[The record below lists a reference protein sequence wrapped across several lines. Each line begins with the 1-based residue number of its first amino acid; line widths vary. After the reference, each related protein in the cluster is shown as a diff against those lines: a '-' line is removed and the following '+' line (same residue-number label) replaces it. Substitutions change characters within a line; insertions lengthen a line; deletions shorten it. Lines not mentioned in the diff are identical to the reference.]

1 MDKFK
6 VIETPNIE
14 ETTEILRNGLKNKA
28 VLIITACCR
37 VAYEGRA
44 KSTLESGDRVIIIKP
59 DGSFLVHKGEKRN
72 PVNWQP
78 PGCKVRFRTEN
89 ELLVIKSLRSKPKE
103 ILEVEIS
110 KTHVIMYFILNDDNE
125 LNLTGSEVEM
135 SNYIFYE
142 NPEIIEKGFQPIAQ
156 EKPISNGI
164 IDILGEDKNGNL
176 VVLELKRGR
185 ATLDAVSQL
194 KRYTDNLSK
203 ENKELRGILVAPSIT
218 KSAFKLLESY
228 GLEFREVHP
237 PRKLKMDKIDDRN
250 FSFN

>member
-1 MDKFK
+1 MEQFK
-6 VIETPNIE
+6 VIENPEISE
-14 ETTEILRNGLKNKA
+14 ITEIINNGFKNKA

-37 VAYEGRA
+37 VSYEGRA

-59 DGSFLVHKGEKRN
+59 DGSFLIHKGEKRN

-78 PGCKVRFRTEN
+78 PGCKVRYKVEN
-89 ELLVIKSLRSKPKE
+89 DQLIIKSLRSNPKE

-110 KTHVIMYFILNDDNE
+110 KTHVIMYFILQDDNE
-125 LNLTGSEVEM
+125 LNLTGSEEEM

-142 NPEIIEKGFQPIAQ
+142 NPEIIEEGFQPIAQ

-164 IDILGEDKNGNL
+164 IDIMGKDKNGNL

-194 KRYTDNLSK
+194 KRYVDTLK
-203 ENKELRGILVAPSIT
+203 VETKYLRGILVAPSIT
-218 KSAFKLLESY
+218 KSAFTLLKEN
-228 GLEFREVHP
+228 GMEFRELHP
-237 PRKLKMDKIDDRN
+237 NEKIKNRN
-250 FSFN
+250 DTN

>member
-6 VIETPNIE
+6 VIETPDIN
-14 ETTEILRNGLKNKA
+14 ETIEILRNGLKNKG

-44 KSTLESGDRVIIIKP
+44 KSTLEYGDRVIIIKP

-78 PGCKVRFRTEN
+78 PGCKVKFRTEN
-89 ELLVIKSLRSKPKE
+89 KLLIIKSIRSKPKE

-110 KTHVIMYFILNDDNE
+110 KTHVIMYFILEDDNE
-125 LNLTGSEVEM
+125 LNLTGSEEEM

-142 NPEIIEKGFQPIAQ
+142 NPEIIEEGFQPIAQ
-156 EKPISNGI
+156 EKPISNGV
-164 IDILGEDKNGNL
+164 IDIMGRDKEGNL
-176 VVLELKRGR
+176 IILELKRGR

-194 KRYTDNLSK
+194 KRYFDNLSK
-203 ENKELRGILVAPSIT
+203 ENDDLRGILVAPSIT

-237 PRKLKMDKIDDRN
+237 PKNLKMDKIVDKN

>member
-6 VIETPNIE
+6 VIETPDIN

-37 VAYEGRA
+37 VIYEGRA
-44 KSTLESGDRVIIIKP
+44 KSTLEYGDRVIIIKP

-78 PGCKVRFRTEN
+78 PGCKVKFYTEN
-89 ELLVIKSLRSKPKE
+89 ELLVIKSLRSNPKE

-110 KTHVIMYFILNDDNE
+110 NTHVIMYFILEDDNE
-125 LNLTGSEVEM
+125 LNLTGSEEEM
-135 SNYIFYE
+135 SNYIFHE
-142 NPEIIEKGFQPIAQ
+142 NPEVIEEGFQPIAQ

-164 IDILGEDKNGNL
+164 IDIMGKDKEGNI

-194 KRYTDNLSK
+194 KRYFDNLSK
-203 ENKELRGILVAPSIT
+203 ENDDLRGILVAPSIT
-218 KSAFKLLESY
+218 KSAFKLLENY

-237 PRKLKMDKIDDRN
+237 HGKLKVSKNNN
-250 FSFN
+250 FNFQP